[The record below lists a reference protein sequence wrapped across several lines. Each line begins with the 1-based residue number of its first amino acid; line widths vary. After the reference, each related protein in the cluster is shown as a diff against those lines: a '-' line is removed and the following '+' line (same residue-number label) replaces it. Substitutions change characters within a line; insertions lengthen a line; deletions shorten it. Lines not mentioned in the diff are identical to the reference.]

1 MSPLGS
7 PAPTDGPQH
16 VAQPATAARHLATGA
31 LRVTLAMGLAVSG
44 ATAVAVSLSGALPPA
59 DPRALLAS
67 LTDAE
72 LRVATLLADGL
83 AAKQIAVELA
93 VGLSTVRT
101 HIASAKRKTGA
112 RTLEQ
117 LAGIVAQRGPR
128 P

>member
-7 PAPTDGPQH
+7 PAPADGPQH
-16 VAQPATAARHLATGA
+16 VAQPAAAARHLATGA
-31 LRVTLAMGLAVSG
+31 LRVTLAMGLAVSS
-44 ATAVAVSLSGALPPA
+44 ATAVAVSLSGALPA

-101 HIASAKRKTGA
+101 RIASAKRKTGA